1 MTEPMQEFNDQAD
14 PLENLAANESQLTAN
29 RRNYPKNMKGGKEEW
44 LGIEHHQNEI
54 NQELN
59 ALEKNIKD
67 LKKNDLRSKKFNFQ
81 FEIIFC
87 SANYNSKIIDQL
99 EQRQAYLENK
109 KVEGQ
114 VMNVKGQ
121 EYKEEMKKM
130 RQDRDDFRAFM
141 KQVYDYNVSEKQ
153 QNKKNEVIYSLFFN
167 SYTIIYFLGS
177 WSKN

>member
-1 MTEPMQEFNDQAD
+1 M
-14 PLENLAANESQLTAN
+14 
-29 RRNYPKNMKGGKEEW
+29 
-44 LGIEHHQNEI
+44 
-54 NQELN
+54 
-59 ALEKNIKD
+59 
-67 LKKNDLRSKKFNFQ
+67 
-81 FEIIFC
+81 
-87 SANYNSKIIDQL
+87 

>member
-1 MTEPMQEFNDQAD
+1 
-14 PLENLAANESQLTAN
+14 
-29 RRNYPKNMKGGKEEW
+29 
-44 LGIEHHQNEI
+44 
-54 NQELN
+54 
-59 ALEKNIKD
+59 
-67 LKKNDLRSKKFNFQ
+67 
-81 FEIIFC
+81 
-87 SANYNSKIIDQL
+87 L